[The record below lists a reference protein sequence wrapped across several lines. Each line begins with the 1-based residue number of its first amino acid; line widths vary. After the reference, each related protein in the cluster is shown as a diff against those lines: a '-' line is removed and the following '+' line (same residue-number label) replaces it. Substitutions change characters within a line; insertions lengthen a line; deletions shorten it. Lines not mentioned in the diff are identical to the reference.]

1 MADIILILVIVLSA
15 YTGSKHGFIRSL
27 VGMASTIA
35 SLFISMILYNPVSN
49 YMYNSSIGKSIEEA
63 VAKFFE
69 KNPPV
74 ETTKIPSLLS
84 NGAQA
89 ITDGATK
96 TVTLIIIGILSF
108 ILVAVLSKLVIKVVM
123 IIMNVASKLPIIK
136 QANSLL
142 GAVVGAISG
151 ALICYVCI
159 GVIATLE
166 ANQSTML
173 ITEMIKKSNIAIL
186 FYYDNYIANILG
198 ALFKK

>member
-15 YTGSKHGFIRSL
+15 YTGSKRGFIRSL

-49 YMYNSSIGKSIEEA
+49 YIYNSSFGKNIEEA

-74 ETTKIPSLLS
+74 ETTQIPSLLS

-151 ALICYVCI
+151 ALVCYVFI

-166 ANQSTML
+166 ASQSTML

-186 FYYDNYIANILG
+186 FYYDNYIANMLTAI
-198 ALFKK
+198 FK

>member
-1 MADIILILVIVLSA
+1 MADIILVLVIVLSA
-15 YTGSKHGFIRSL
+15 YTGSKRGFIRSL

-74 ETTKIPSLLS
+74 ETTQIPSLLS

-108 ILVAVLSKLVIKVVM
+108 ILVAVLSKLVIKVIMVV
-123 IIMNVASKLPIIK
+123 MNVASKLPIIK
-136 QANSLL
+136 QTNSLL
-142 GAVVGAISG
+142 GAFVGAISG
-151 ALICYVCI
+151 ALICYVFI

-186 FYYDNYIANILG
+186 FYYDNYIANMLTAI
-198 ALFKK
+198 FK

>member
-15 YTGSKHGFIRSL
+15 YTGSKRGFIRSL

-74 ETTKIPSLLS
+74 ETTQIPSLLS

-108 ILVAVLSKLVIKVVM
+108 ILVAVLSKLVIKVIMVV
-123 IIMNVASKLPIIK
+123 MNVASKLPIIK

-142 GAVVGAISG
+142 GAFVGAISG
-151 ALICYVCI
+151 TLVCYVFI

>member
-15 YTGSKHGFIRSL
+15 YTGSKRGFIRSL

-74 ETTKIPSLLS
+74 ETTQIPSLLS

-108 ILVAVLSKLVIKVVM
+108 ILVAVLSKLVIKVIMVV
-123 IIMNVASKLPIIK
+123 MNVASKLPIIK

-142 GAVVGAISG
+142 GAFVGAISG
-151 ALICYVCI
+151 ALVCYVFI